1 MDLTERAKQRLRTT
15 SETLASSLFE
25 FAKRLPVVKDRIA
38 AEYDKLL
45 ADLRKSAKPY
55 ADEFETT
62 TRLPEQGRAGAELLA
77 ELEALRE
84 REEARWREGFMSGGV
99 YHGEPEH
106 VALLQRA
113 YAIHSQT
120 NPLHS
125 DVWPSISKL
134 EAEIVAM
141 TGDMLGSAHVSAPD
155 QVCGTVTSGGTE
167 SILLAIKTYRDRARA
182 ERGVTKPNLVAPV
195 SAHVAFDKACQY
207 FGIELRKTATAADYR
222 ADVRAAKRAVDRNTI
237 AMVGSA
243 PGFPHGVVDPIAEL
257 SEIAR
262 ARNIGFHT
270 DACLGG
276 FVLPWARELGRA
288 VPEFDFR
295 LPGVTSISA
304 DTHKYGYAAKG
315 TSVLLHR
322 SKAQRKFQWFAVTDW
337 PGGMYMSPT
346 IAGSR
351 PGGLSAAC
359 WAAMITMGRQGYLDA
374 TAKILAAADH
384 LREGIGTIPALE
396 VLGDPLWVIAF
407 RSRDPK
413 VDIYRVLD
421 FMSKRHWNLNGLHRP
436 ACVHVALTLRHTHEG
451 VIDRLLADLRE
462 AVEHVAA
469 QPAEGGG
476 MAPVYGL
483 AGTLPARGAV
493 RDMLALYL
501 DALYE
506 P

>member
-1 MDLTERAKQRLRTT
+1 VDLSERAKQRIRTT
-15 SETLASSLFE
+15 GESLASSLFE
-25 FAKRLPVVKDRIA
+25 FAKRLPLVKDRIA

-45 ADLRKSAKPY
+45 GDLRKSAKPY
-55 ADEFETT
+55 ADEMPVSA
-62 TRLPEQGRAGAELLA
+62 RLPAKGRPHAELLA

-84 REEARWREGFMSGGV
+84 REESRWREGFVSGGV

-106 VALLQRA
+106 VALLERA

-125 DVWPSISKL
+125 DIWPSISKY

-141 TGDMLGSAHVSAPD
+141 TGDMLGSAAVAAPD
-155 QVCGTVTSGGTE
+155 EVCGTVTSGGTE

-182 ERGVTKPNLVAPV
+182 ERGVTRPNVVAPIT
-195 SAHVAFDKACQY
+195 AHAAFDKAAQY
-207 FGIELRKTATAADYR
+207 FGIELRKTPIDASFR
-222 ADVRAAKRAVDRNTI
+222 ADVVAAKRAVDRNTI
-237 AMVGSA
+237 CMVGSA
-243 PGFPHGVVDPIAEL
+243 PAFAHGMIDPIEEL
-257 SEIAR
+257 SAYAKQR
-262 ARNIGFHT
+262 GIGFHT

-276 FVLPWARELGRA
+276 FVLPWARELGRD

-322 SKAQRKFQWFAVTDW
+322 SKAQRKYQWFTITDW

-346 IAGSR
+346 LAGSR

-359 WAAMITMGRQGYLDA
+359 WVALQAVGREGYLDA
-374 TAKILAAADH
+374 TAKILAAADRT
-384 LREGIGTIPALE
+384 REGIARIPELE
-396 VLGDPLWVIAF
+396 LLGDPLWVLAF
-407 RSRDPK
+407 RSRDPN

-436 ACVHVALTLRHTHEG
+436 ACIHIAHTLRHTHEG
-451 VIDRLLADLRE
+451 VVERLIDDLE
-462 AVEHVAA
+462 QAVAYVKARPSE
-469 QPAEGGG
+469 QGG

-493 RDMLALYL
+493 RDMLGLYL

-506 P
+506 V

>member
-1 MDLTERAKQRLRTT
+1 MDITERAKQRIRTT
-15 SETLASSLFE
+15 GETLASSLFE
-25 FAKRLPVVKDRIA
+25 FAKRLPIVKNRIA

-45 ADLRKSAKPY
+45 VDLRKSAKPY
-55 ADEFETT
+55 ADEFATSS
-62 TRLPEQGRAGAELLA
+62 RLPSSGRPHAELLA
-77 ELEALRE
+77 ELEAMRE
-84 REEARWREGFMSGGV
+84 REESRWREGFVSGGV

-106 VALLQRA
+106 VAMLERA

-125 DVWPSISKL
+125 DIWPSISKF

-141 TGDMLGSAHVSAPD
+141 TADMLGSHAVHEPD
-155 QVCGTVTSGGTE
+155 GVCGTVTSGGTE
-167 SILLAIKTYRDRARA
+167 SILLAIKTYRDQAKA
-182 ERGVTKPNLVAPV
+182 ERGISRPNMVAPV
-195 SAHVAFDKACQY
+195 TAHAAFDKASQY
-207 FGIELRKTATAADYR
+207 FGVELRKTAIGSDCR
-222 ADVRAAKRAVDRNTI
+222 ADVAAAKRAVDRNTI
-237 AMVGSA
+237 CMIGSA
-243 PGFPHGVVDPIAEL
+243 PAFAHGMVDPIDEL
-257 SEIAR
+257 SSYAKQR
-262 ARNIGFHT
+262 GIGFHT

-295 LPGVTSISA
+295 LPGVTSISV

-322 SKAQRKFQWFAVTDW
+322 SKAQRKFQWFTITDW

-359 WAAMITMGRQGYLDA
+359 WAALQSVGRDGYLAA
-374 TAKILAAADH
+374 TAKILAAADQV
-384 LREGIGTIPALE
+384 RAGIATIPELE
-396 VLGDPLWVIAF
+396 LLGDPLWVIAF

-421 FMSKRHWNLNGLHRP
+421 AMSKRHWNLNGLHRP
-436 ACVHVALTLRHTHEG
+436 ACMHIAITLPHTHEG
-451 VIDRLLADLRE
+451 VVERLIHDLE
-462 AVEHVAA
+462 QAVAHVKATPGEH
-469 QPAEGGG
+469 GG

-493 RDMLALYL
+493 RDMLSLYL

-506 P
+506 V

>member
-1 MDLTERAKQRLRTT
+1 MDITERAKQRIRTT
-15 SETLASSLFE
+15 GETLASSVFE
-25 FAKRLPVVKDRIA
+25 FAKRLPLVKDRIA

-45 ADLRKSAKPY
+45 VDLRKSAKPY
-55 ADEFETT
+55 ADEFASSS
-62 TRLPEQGRAGAELLA
+62 RLPEQGRPHAELLA
-77 ELEALRE
+77 ELESLRE

-106 VALLQRA
+106 VALLERA

-125 DVWPSISKL
+125 DIWPSISKY

-141 TGDMLGSAHVSAPD
+141 TGDMLGSASVAAPD
-155 QVCGTVTSGGTE
+155 EVCGTVTSGGTE
-167 SILLAIKTYRDRARA
+167 SILLAMKTYRDQARV
-182 ERGVTKPNLVAPV
+182 ERGIRRPNMVAPIT
-195 SAHVAFDKACQY
+195 AHAAFDKASQY
-207 FGIELRKTATAADYR
+207 FGIELRKTPVGADFR
-222 ADVRAAKRAVDRNTI
+222 ADVDAAKRAVDRNTI
-237 AMVGSA
+237 CMIGSA
-243 PGFPHGVVDPIAEL
+243 PAFAHGMVDPIEAL
-257 SEIAR
+257 SSYAKQR
-262 ARNIGFHT
+262 GIGFHT

-276 FVLPWARELGRA
+276 FVLPWARELGRE
-288 VPEFDFR
+288 VPGFDFR

-322 SKAQRKFQWFAVTDW
+322 SKAQRKFQWFTITDW

-359 WAAMITMGRQGYLDA
+359 WVALQAIGRAGYLDA
-374 TAKILAAADH
+374 TAKILAAGDQVRA
-384 LREGIGTIPALE
+384 GIRAIPELE
-396 VLGDPLWVIAF
+396 LLGDPLWVIAF
-407 RSRDPK
+407 RSRDPE

-421 FMSKRHWNLNGLHRP
+421 VMTQRHWNLNGLHRP
-436 ACVHVALTLRHTHEG
+436 ACMHIALTLRHTHEG
-451 VIDRLLADLRE
+451 VVERLLADLRE
-462 AVEHVAA
+462 AVEHVKAHPSE
-469 QPAEGGG
+469 QGG

-493 RDMLALYL
+493 RDMLGMYL

-506 P
+506 V

>member
-1 MDLTERAKQRLRTT
+1 MQDGLRTT
-15 SETLASSLFE
+15 GESLASRLFE
-25 FAKRLPVVKDRIA
+25 FAKRLPLVKDRIA

-45 ADLRKSAKPY
+45 VDLRKSAKPY
-55 ADEFETT
+55 ADEFATSS
-62 TRLPEQGRAGAELLA
+62 RLPEQGRPHAELLA

-84 REEARWREGFMSGGV
+84 REESRWREGFVSGGV

-106 VALLQRA
+106 VALLERA

-125 DVWPSISKL
+125 DIWPSIAKF

-141 TGDMLGSAHVSAPD
+141 TADMLGAASVGAPD
-155 QVCGTVTSGGTE
+155 GVCGTVTSGGTE
-167 SILLAIKTYRDRARA
+167 SILLAIKTYRDQAKA
-182 ERGVTKPNLVAPV
+182 ERGIGRPNMVAPIT
-195 SAHVAFDKACQY
+195 AHAAFDKAAQY
-207 FGIELRKTATAADYR
+207 FGVELRKTAIGSDFR
-222 ADVRAAKRAVDRNTI
+222 ADVGAAKRAVDRNTI
-237 AMVGSA
+237 CMIGSA
-243 PGFPHGVVDPIAEL
+243 PAFAHGMVDPIEEL
-257 SEIAR
+257 SNYAKQR
-262 ARNIGFHT
+262 GIGFHT

-276 FVLPWARELGRA
+276 FVLPWARELGRE

-322 SKAQRKFQWFAVTDW
+322 SKAQRKFQWFTITDW

-359 WAAMITMGRQGYLDA
+359 WAALNSIGRAGYLDA
-374 TAKILAAADH
+374 TAKILAAAD
-384 LREGIGTIPALE
+384 RVRAGVANIPELE
-396 VLGDPLWVIAF
+396 LLGDPLWVIAF

-413 VDIYRVLD
+413 VDVYRVLD

-436 ACVHVALTLRHTHEG
+436 ACMHIAITLRHTHEG
-451 VIDRLLADLRE
+451 VIDRMLADLE
-462 AVEHVAA
+462 AAVAHVKAHPSE
-469 QPAEGGG
+469 QGG

-493 RDMLALYL
+493 RDMLSLYL

-506 P
+506 V

>member
-25 FAKRLPVVKDRIA
+25 YAKRLPLVKNRIA

-55 ADEFETT
+55 ADEFESTT
-62 TRLPEQGRAGAELLA
+62 TLPDRGRGGDELLR

-106 VALLQRA
+106 VALLERA

-125 DVWPSISKL
+125 DVWPSIAKL

-141 TGDMLGSAHVSAPD
+141 TADMLGGAHVAAPD
-155 QVCGTVTSGGTE
+155 QACGTVTSGGTE
-167 SILLAIKTYRDRARA
+167 SILLAIKTYRDQARA

-243 PGFPHGVVDPIAEL
+243 PGFPHGVVDPIEEL
-257 SEIAR
+257 SEYAR
-262 ARNIGFHT
+262 SRKIGFHT

-276 FVLPWARELGRA
+276 FVLPWARELGRK

-304 DTHKYGYAAKG
+304 DTHKYGFAAKG

-322 SKAQRKFQWFAVTDW
+322 SKAQRKHQWFAVTDW

-346 IAGSR
+346 LAGSR

-359 WAAMITMGRQGYLDA
+359 WVALVSTGRQGYLDA
-374 TAKILAAADH
+374 TAKILAAADR
-384 LREGIGTIPALE
+384 LREGIAEIPALE

-407 RSRDPK
+407 RSHEPS

-421 FMSKRHWNLNGLHRP
+421 FMTKRHWNLNGLHRP
-436 ACVHVALTLRHTHEG
+436 ACVHIALTLRHTHEG

-462 AVEHVAA
+462 GVEYVRTH
-469 QPAEGGG
+469 PAEGGG

-506 P
+506 T